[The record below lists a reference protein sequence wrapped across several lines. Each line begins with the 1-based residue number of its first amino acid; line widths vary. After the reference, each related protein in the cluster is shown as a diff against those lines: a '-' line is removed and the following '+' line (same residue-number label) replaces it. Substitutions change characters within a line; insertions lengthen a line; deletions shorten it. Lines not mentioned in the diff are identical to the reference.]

1 MPHKYHVDRR
11 GHRYRRA
18 RRRIIALAIV
28 LFVGTLIYLLFNL
41 EVTPQQDIQNAPDT
55 TQKFADPRAKNVKI
69 EKTEFTLE
77 LPDGWKESKADAS
90 LVPAP
95 KYVFISSEADQQ
107 TLRIYL
113 DTIPSGLGI
122 NKAVTVSARA
132 NEIDHDV
139 VSENCANYTGAAQ
152 KNLKIANA
160 PAKWQN
166 IDFLCD
172 LANSSRP
179 IVGTISTDG
188 MNFLKVK
195 GATIGERRVFITYGD
210 FNINPNYITFYDILE
225 SVEFK

>member
-1 MPHKYHVDRR
+1 MSNKYHVDHR

-18 RRRIIALAIV
+18 RRRIIVLSAII
-28 LFVGTLIYLLFNL
+28 FVGTLLYLLFNL
-41 EVTPQQDIQNAPDT
+41 EIAPPQNITNAPGRTRSLD
-55 TQKFADPRAKNVKI
+55 DESAKNISVTKP
-69 EKTEFTLE
+69 EFTIE
-77 LPDGWKESKADAS
+77 LPAGWTEGKSDAS

-95 KYVFISSEADQQ
+95 KYVFFSKPEGQQ

-113 DTIPSGLGI
+113 DTIPSSLGV
-122 NKAVTVSARA
+122 NKAITVSART
-132 NEIDHDV
+132 NQIDHDV
-139 VSENCANYTGAAQ
+139 VSENCANYTGEN
-152 KNLKIANA
+152 KGPVTTNS

-179 IVGTISTDG
+179 IVGTISIDG

-210 FNINPNYITFYDILE
+210 FNINPNYVTFYGILE
-225 SVEFK
+225 SIRFK